1 MEPDARAFSVGWPIR
16 RNRLGYRPGALLS
29 ARFTTMTCGDAH
41 FMDGLL
47 GRRGAATVLFSADG
61 EVNVHFSTGTG

>member
-1 MEPDARAFSVGWPIR
+1 
-16 RNRLGYRPGALLS
+16 
-29 ARFTTMTCGDAH
+29 MTCGDAH